1 MDYSPPG
8 SSVHGISQVR
18 IMEGVAF
25 SSLGDL
31 PDSGIKPMSLGLAG
45 GCFTTEAPEPK
56 TYIVFLKIKLIN
68 KSIKFW

>member
-1 MDYSPPG
+1 
-8 SSVHGISQVR
+8 
-18 IMEGVAF
+18 MEGVAF